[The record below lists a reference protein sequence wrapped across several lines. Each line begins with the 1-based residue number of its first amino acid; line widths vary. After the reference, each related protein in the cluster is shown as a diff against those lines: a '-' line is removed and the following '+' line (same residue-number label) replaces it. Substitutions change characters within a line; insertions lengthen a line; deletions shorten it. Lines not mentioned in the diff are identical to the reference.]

1 MIKNENYTIGD
12 RIRRIRKQRKLTLD
26 DLAIK
31 TGVTKQTIQRY
42 EVGDIANIPYNK
54 MKIISEIL
62 SVSPSYIAG
71 WEESPIQDKYN
82 QLTHEQKKIIDLLL
96 DEFTK

>member
-1 MIKNENYTIGD
+1 MKNENCTIGD
-12 RIRRIRKQRKLTLD
+12 RLRRIRKQRKMTLD

-31 TGVTKQTIQRY
+31 VGVTKQTIQRY
-42 EVGDIANIPYNK
+42 EVGNITNIPYNK
-54 MKIISEIL
+54 MKMISDIL

-71 WEESPIQDKYN
+71 WEESPIQEKYN
-82 QLTHEQKKIIDLLL
+82 HLTNEQKKIIDMLL